1 MTWAFTIPS
10 GGDALL
16 TLLPLLVLSTAPT
29 AEKPAPPAG
38 EVVALVW
45 GGGKDAATAQEWRR
59 RWDDE
64 QKQIDASVSL
74 AEGFPKVVSSASVP
88 GLNPGFE
95 IVLLGFCRRD
105 EGEPM
110 RHFLK
115 ALYPFLYEKPVKV
128 EAAACPSWFDG
139 RARTVESPSILKS
152 RGAMLT
158 VVEASLAG
166 EPDGPG
172 TTKLVRVVA
181 RDNKSQLLG
190 AYRADDDRDS
200 PQSTGCETSVEVRTA
215 DAVLERTC
223 TRSVGAYCNRY
234 PGEKTR
240 ITVRWDGK
248 ALRSEEKL
256 LSKWDIDMNKEC
268 AE

>member
-1 MTWAFTIPS
+1 MQIAPPL

-16 TLLPLLVLSTAPT
+16 TLFPLLVLSTAPIPET
-29 AEKPAPPAG
+29 PAPRPAD

-45 GGGKDAATAQEWRR
+45 GGGKDAAGAQEWRR

-64 QKQIDASVSL
+64 QKQVDASVSL

-95 IVLLGFCRRD
+95 IVLLGICRRD
-105 EGEPM
+105 EGEPI
-110 RHFLK
+110 RRFLK
-115 ALYPFLYEKPVKV
+115 ALYPFLYEKPVMV
-128 EAAACPSWFDG
+128 EATACPAWSDG
-139 RARTVESPSILKS
+139 RARKVEPASIVKV
-152 RGAMLT
+152 RGATLT
-158 VVEASLAG
+158 VVEAPLAE
-166 EPDGPG
+166 EPDSPG
-172 TTKLVRVVA
+172 TTQLVRVVA
-181 RDNKSQLLG
+181 RDDKSRLLG
-190 AYRADDDRDS
+190 AYKVDDDWNS
-200 PQSTGCETSVEVRTA
+200 PQNNGCETSVEVRTT

-256 LSKWDIDMNKEC
+256 LSKWTIDMDKEC

>member
-1 MTWAFTIPS
+1 M
-10 GGDALL
+10 L
-16 TLLPLLVLSTAPT
+16 TLVPLLVLSTAPVADT
-29 AEKPAPPAG
+29 SAPAPAS

-45 GGGKDAATAQEWRR
+45 GGGKDAAVAQEWRS

-110 RHFLK
+110 RSFLK
-115 ALYPFLYEKPVKV
+115 ALYPFLYERPVKV
-128 EAAACPSWFDG
+128 DTTACPKWADG
-139 RARTVESPSILKS
+139 RARTVKPPSLVKV
-152 RGAMLT
+152 RGATLT
-158 VVEASLAG
+158 VVEAPLAE
-166 EPDGPG
+166 EPDSPG
-172 TTKLVRVVA
+172 TTQLVRVVA
-181 RDNKSQLLG
+181 RDGKSRLLG
-190 AYRADDDRDS
+190 AYRVDDDWNS
-200 PQSTGCETSVEVRTA
+200 PQNNGCESSVEVRTTE
-215 DAVLERTC
+215 AVLERTC
-223 TRSVGAYCNRY
+223 TRPVGAYCNRY

-256 LSKWDIDMNKEC
+256 LSKWNIDMNKEC

>member
-1 MTWAFTIPS
+1 
-10 GGDALL
+10 LL
-16 TLLPLLVLSTAPT
+16 TLFPLLVLATAPA
-29 AEKPAPPAG
+29 AETPAAPPAG
-38 EVVALVW
+38 EAVALVW
-45 GGGKDAATAQEWRR
+45 GGGKDAAAAQEWLR

-64 QKQIDASVSL
+64 QKQIDTSITL
-74 AEGFPKVVSSASVP
+74 AEGFPKIVLSASVP

-105 EGEPM
+105 EGEPV
-110 RHFLK
+110 RRFLK
-115 ALYPFLYEKPVKV
+115 ALYPFVYEKPVKV
-128 EAAACPSWFDG
+128 EAAACPVWFDG
-139 RARTVESPSILKS
+139 RARTAGPPSIVKS
-152 RGAMLT
+152 RGATLT
-158 VVEASLAG
+158 VAEAPLAE

-190 AYRADDDRDS
+190 VYRVDDDRDS
-200 PQSTGCETSVEVRTA
+200 PPTTGCETSVEVRTA
-215 DAVLERTC
+215 EAVLERTC
-223 TRSVGAYCNRY
+223 TRPVGAYCNRY

-256 LSKWDIDMNKEC
+256 LSKWNIDMNKEC